1 MQLRPLRSIA
11 KAGPKMPRLEKPI
24 DPAQLKALMRLNP
37 TLKDTAAF
45 FECSEDTIERFIKA
59 NWELKFAEFR
69 EQNLVHTRMTLIRN
83 ALKMAEKGNPA
94 LMIFCLKNLCQWKDK
109 WDTEISTGA
118 ENGKKLVVEFKNK

>member
-1 MQLRPLRSIA
+1 MARPHKEI
-11 KAGPKMPRLEKPI
+11 KHE
-24 DPAQLKALMRLNP
+24 QLKALMRLNP
-37 TLKDTAAF
+37 TLKDAAAF
-45 FECSEDTIERFIKA
+45 FECSEDTITRLIKA
-59 NWELKFAEFR
+59 EFGGLSYAEFR

-118 ENGKKLVVEFKNK
+118 ESGKKLVVEFKNK